1 MTEQLMELRA
11 FGGASVLMANGERA
25 QADAGDL
32 RASRKWYEAA
42 YAEAERDGDVAS
54 MAVAVLGL
62 GGVWVHERRDAP
74 GDALMLGRLRQLLST
89 VDPDDPLALR
99 LRVRLAAESD
109 YRNGTHQMILGT
121 LGETMRTGD
130 ATARAE
136 ALSLAHHCLLGP
148 EHAVLRQAIAT
159 ELVAES
165 ARSGR
170 RVDLL
175 MGLMWQTVD
184 LFLAGDPHAER
195 RLGELRRHLMREDH
209 RAVGFVV
216 SAMDVMLAIRGGRLD
231 EAEGLAHACAQ
242 RGAAAGDAD
251 ATGWY
256 GAQIAAIRWYQ
267 GRIGEL
273 VPMMKRMV
281 HSPTLSVV
289 DNSYFSVLA
298 VAAATAGDPLTATGA
313 LASLRGSALAD
324 LPKSSSWLVTL
335 TGVVEAAAL
344 LGDAA
349 LSAEAY
355 DLLLPHADLPV
366 VASLGVVCFGSV
378 QHALGVASLTIGEV
392 ERAAGHFAI
401 AVQRNER
408 MSHWP
413 AVMLSRQRY
422 ADALLRLGRQDE
434 ARRELDAAGVLRA
447 ALPGATALTPTSP
460 SATCVREATNWRV
473 ALGNRNVLVSHSVGM
488 LHLAVLLAN
497 SDKEIPA
504 VDLVAG
510 VAVLDSAIDGA
521 GGSTQTVLD
530 RTAVQQYRER
540 LGRLRADLDDLE
552 EAGDEVRALK
562 VRAEYNWLMSEL
574 AAASGIGGRSRR
586 FADSGERARLA
597 VGKAIRRALAR
608 IEEADPLIGQ
618 HLRDRVHTGI
628 RCSYTSN

>member
-1 MTEQLMELRA
+1 VTEQLMEARA
-11 FGGASVLMANGERA
+11 LGATSVLLANGERA
-25 QADAGDL
+25 QVVEGDL

-42 YAEAERDGDVAS
+42 YAEADRDGDVES

-62 GGVWVHERRDAP
+62 CGVWVHERRDAP
-74 GDALMLGRLRQLLST
+74 GDALMLGRLRHMLS
-89 VDPDDPLALR
+89 VIDPDDPLSLR
-99 LRVRLAAESD
+99 LRVRLAAELD
-109 YRNGTHQMILGT
+109 YRTGTHQMILGT
-121 LGETMRTGD
+121 LGETMRMGD
-130 ATARAE
+130 AAARAE

-148 EHAVLRQAIAT
+148 EHGVLRQAIAT

-170 RVDLL
+170 RIDLL
-175 MGLMWQTVD
+175 MGLLWQTVD

-195 RLGELRRHLMREDH
+195 RLAELRRHLLREDH
-209 RAVGFVV
+209 HAVGFVV
-216 SAMDVMLAIRGGRLD
+216 SAMDVMLALRAGRLD
-231 EAEGLAHACAQ
+231 EAESLAHACAQ
-242 RGAAAGDAD
+242 RGATAGDAD

-273 VPMMKRMV
+273 VPMMKRLV
-281 HSPTLSVV
+281 HSPTLSAI

-298 VAAATAGDPLTATGA
+298 VAAASGNDPLAATGA
-313 LASLRGSALAD
+313 LASLRGSSLAD
-324 LPKSSSWLVTL
+324 LPKSSSWLVAL
-335 TGVVEAAAL
+335 TGVIEAAFL
-344 LGDAA
+344 LDDVA

-355 DLLLPHADLPV
+355 ELLLPHADLPV

-378 QHALGVASLTIGEV
+378 HHALGVASLTIGDA
-392 ERAAGHFAI
+392 ERAATHFAT
-401 AVQRNER
+401 AVQRNEA

-413 AVMLSRQRY
+413 ALMLSRQRY
-422 ADALLRLGRQDE
+422 AEALLRLGRHDE

-447 ALPGATALTPTSP
+447 ALPGAAVVTSVQQA
-460 SATCVREATNWRV
+460 ATCVREATNWRV
-473 ALGNRNVLVSHSVGM
+473 ALGNRSAVVGHSVGM

-497 SDKEIPA
+497 ADKEIPA

-540 LGRLRADLDDLE
+540 LGRLRADLDELE
-552 EAGDEVRALK
+552 EAGEEDRAAK